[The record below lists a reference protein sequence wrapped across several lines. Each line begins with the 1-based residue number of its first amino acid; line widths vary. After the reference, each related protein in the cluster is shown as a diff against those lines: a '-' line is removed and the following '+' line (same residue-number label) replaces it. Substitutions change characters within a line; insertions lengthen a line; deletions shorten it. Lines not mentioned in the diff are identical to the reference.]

1 MKNVF
6 SEYEEI
12 LNKVIGYSDYELKN
26 KQEDSKD
33 ELVYCRTRE
42 CGLGNLICDA
52 IESAWEGDFAI
63 INGGSVRNN
72 LKKENITKG
81 GVIELLS
88 WFNNIVIKELPGQV

>member
-12 LNKVIGYSDYELKN
+12 LNTVIGYSDYELKN

-52 IESAWEGDFAI
+52 I
-63 INGGSVRNN
+63 
-72 LKKENITKG
+72 
-81 GVIELLS
+81 
-88 WFNNIVIKELPGQV
+88 